1 MLTEISIA
9 VVIVLVCLLLH
20 VVGILLMA
28 ERLLRHRE
36 YFERSGA
43 RIHVSYLMIIL
54 FSGIMVLH
62 MAEACLWALLYYSRD
77 LFPDFE
83 TSLYFSV
90 VSYAA
95 IGYGDVLLPRN
106 WRLLGAIE
114 GVSGLLLCGI
124 STAFIFA
131 VMNGMFKARMHQQS
145 QWQSTLKVKEYSRAK
160 AQRRKESP

>member
-1 MLTEISIA
+1 MLTEISVA
-9 VVIVLVCLLLH
+9 AVIVIVCLLLH
-20 VVGILLMA
+20 VAGILLMA
-28 ERLLRHRE
+28 EWLLKHRQ
-36 YFERSGA
+36 YFERSA
-43 RIHVSYLMIIL
+43 PRIHVSSLMIIL
-54 FSGIMVLH
+54 FSGIMLLH
-62 MAEACLWALLYYSRD
+62 VAETSLWAVFYYSRE

-83 TSLYFSV
+83 TSLYFSL

-131 VMNGMFKARMHQQS
+131 VINAMFKGRMQQQQS
-145 QWQSTLKVKEYSRAK
+145 RWESTLELTRHCKK
-160 AQRRKESP
+160 

>member
-1 MLTEISIA
+1 MLTEISVA
-9 VVIVLVCLLLH
+9 AVIVIVCLLLH
-20 VVGILLMA
+20 VAGILLMA
-28 ERLLRHRE
+28 EWLLQHRQ

-43 RIHVSYLMIIL
+43 RIHVSFLMILL
-54 FSGIMVLH
+54 FSGIMLLH
-62 MAEACLWALLYYSRD
+62 VAETGLWAVFYYSRE

-83 TSLYFSV
+83 TSLYFSL

-131 VMNGMFKARMHQQS
+131 VINAMFKSRMQQQQS
-145 QWQSTLKVKEYSRAK
+145 RYQATVELTRHCKK
-160 AQRRKESP
+160 